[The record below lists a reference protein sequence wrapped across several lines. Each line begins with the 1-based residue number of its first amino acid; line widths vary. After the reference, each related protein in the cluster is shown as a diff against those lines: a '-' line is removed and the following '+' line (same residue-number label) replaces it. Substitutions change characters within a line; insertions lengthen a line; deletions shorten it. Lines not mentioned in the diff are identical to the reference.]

1 MDRFL
6 IPDHITVGQFLYI
19 LRKRIQLPP
28 KTAMFIFVNGSVP
41 PTGMLLSVLYE
52 SKKDRDGFLYVT
64 YSGESTFGCPVI
76 WNKELYNTPC
86 FRSCPS
92 SWINLIRWRWTF
104 SWLRSSVAQNPG
116 NPAWFKISWKSLV
129 NYTSPHSANLT
140 LLTPSVSLLYIT
152 TISASHRSR
161 ISSGDRSMF
170 LYRLYS
176 SSIPQIH
183 ILSKL

>member
-52 SKKDRDGFLYVT
+52 SKKDKDGFLYVT
-64 YSGESTFGCPVI
+64 YSGENTFGCPVI
-76 WNKELYNTPC
+76 LNKELYNTPC

-92 SWINLIRWRWTF
+92 S
-104 SWLRSSVAQNPG
+104 
-116 NPAWFKISWKSLV
+116 
-129 NYTSPHSANLT
+129 
-140 LLTPSVSLLYIT
+140 
-152 TISASHRSR
+152 
-161 ISSGDRSMF
+161 
-170 LYRLYS
+170 
-176 SSIPQIH
+176 
-183 ILSKL
+183 